1 MQYKSTVEAKQL
13 FHDECLAQKKKK
25 KKKSKWITTIQ
36 TIGVGQI
43 FYLFVFYADQ
53 DCLYRWRSCSAA
65 EREGQ
70 KKKTALIEWMWKT
83 AGSKVYVRKNAEV

>member
-43 FYLFVFYADQ
+43 FYVFVFYADQ
-53 DCLYRWRSCSAA
+53 DCLYPWRSCSAVQS
-65 EREGQ
+65 GKV
-70 KKKTALIEWMWKT
+70 KKKK
-83 AGSKVYVRKNAEV
+83 RH